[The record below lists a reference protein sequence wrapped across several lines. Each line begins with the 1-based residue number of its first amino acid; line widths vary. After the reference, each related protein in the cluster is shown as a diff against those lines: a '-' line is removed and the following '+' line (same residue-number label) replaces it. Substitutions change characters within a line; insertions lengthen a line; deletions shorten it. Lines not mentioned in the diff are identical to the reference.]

1 MYPRGFYMFNPLKS
15 NYIMKTT
22 SIYTSE
28 KKSFIFVADNEQR
41 GLNAT
46 LKALMSTK
54 GMPEAERTL
63 KADGLKWDVFKS
75 ATIFVDYLRANLP
88 IVFNA
93 DNALCSVKVVE
104 DNDQNREIYA
114 GYQIEDVTLNERP
127 CIRVW
132 IPKNRFTCTE
142 VYNLIKKAAKG
153 VKAAEKAAEKA
164 AKAAANE
171 AKQAERKARKIA
183 ELENKLAELKK

>member
-1 MYPRGFYMFNPLKS
+1 
-15 NYIMKTT
+15 MKTT
-22 SIYTSE
+22 SIYASE

-46 LKALMSTK
+46 LKAITSTK

-63 KADGLKWDVFKS
+63 KADGLKWDAFKT
-75 ATIFVDYLRANLP
+75 AGAFVDFLRVNLP
-88 IVFNA
+88 IVFNTEG
-93 DNALCSVKVVE
+93 ALCSVKVVE
-104 DNDQNREIYA
+104 DNDNNRQTYA
-114 GYQIEDVTLNERP
+114 GYQFEECKVNEAFYL
-127 CIRVW
+127 RVW
-132 IPKNRFTCTE
+132 VPKNRFTCTE
-142 VYNLIKKAAKG
+142 VYNLVKKATKG
-153 VKAAEKAAEKA
+153 MKAAEKAAEKA

>member
-1 MYPRGFYMFNPLKS
+1 MFNPLKS

-22 SIYTSE
+22 TIYATE
-28 KKSFIFVADNEQR
+28 KKSFIFAADSEQR

-46 LKALMSTK
+46 LKAITSTK

-63 KADGLKWDVFKS
+63 KADGLRWDTFKKSSDFIAFLSS
-75 ATIFVDYLRANLP
+75 ALP
-88 IVFNA
+88 ILFNA

-104 DNDQNREIYA
+104 DNDNNREIYA
-114 GYQIEDVTLNERP
+114 GYQMAEIKVNEAP
-127 CIRVW
+127 FIRVW

-142 VYNLIKKAAKG
+142 VYNLAKKAVKG
-153 VKAAEKAAEKA
+153 IKAAEKAAEKA
-164 AKAAANE
+164 AKAVANE
-171 AKQAERKARKIA
+171 AKKAERKARKIA

>member
-1 MYPRGFYMFNPLKS
+1 
-15 NYIMKTT
+15 MKTT
-22 SIYTSE
+22 SIYASE

-46 LKALMSTK
+46 LKAIMSTK

-63 KADGLKWDVFKS
+63 KADGLKWDIFKT
-75 ATIFVDYLRANLP
+75 ATAFVDYLGVNLP
-88 IVFNA
+88 IIFNA
-93 DNALCSVKVVE
+93 AGALCSVKVVE
-104 DNDQNREIYA
+104 DNDSNREIYA
-114 GYQIEDVTLNERP
+114 GYQVEECKVNETP

-183 ELENKLAELKK
+183 ELETKLAKLKK